1 MKIML
6 ALATFASAI
15 IAAWYWFKSS
25 RIKVESVATAEGAS
39 ISDVLELHIMGAQT
53 DIFTILHALRES
65 SRLNKLAAVW
75 TGVSAILTAVA
86 AVTGP
91 FL

>member
-1 MKIML
+1 
-6 ALATFASAI
+6 
-15 IAAWYWFKSS
+15 
-25 RIKVESVATAEGAS
+25 
-39 ISDVLELHIMGAQT
+39 MGAQT

>member
-39 ISDVLELHIMGAQT
+39 ISDVLELHMGAQT